1 MQEKREVMT
10 QYDFQLIRYVPN
22 VVAGELFNVG
32 VLLYGPNRQLI
43 DARFASEFS
52 RMKCHPLAEMPFL
65 EALRDEFEEHRL
77 AGENFGGYIT
87 ELCKNLSASL
97 DVTTPKTF
105 WGGDA
110 PAEIDRLFDTYVGT
124 PRPRGDA
131 AQSEGPTAGTRAA
144 LRAAMDAG
152 FRRHYLLGGD
162 RGLQADPS
170 VQFGGYR
177 MRFTFDYSYRP
188 NGTTTYVHGIAV
200 RNEINDAAKLS
211 FVFERL
217 RQREEGLALAAV
229 LGDGVQDDTAEL
241 LAASGAVTWPVAKVH
256 ELAGAIRGEL
266 GL

>member
-1 MQEKREVMT
+1 MQAKGEVLT

-22 VVAGELFNVG
+22 VISGELFNVG
-32 VLLYGPNRQLI
+32 VLLYGPDRQLI
-43 DARFASEFS
+43 DARFASEFG
-52 RMKCHPLAEMPFL
+52 RMKCHPLVEMPFL

-77 AGENFGGYIT
+77 SGENFGGYIT
-87 ELCKNLSASL
+87 ELCRNLSTSL
-97 DVTTPKTF
+97 DLTAPKNF

-110 PAEIDRLFDTYVGT
+110 PTEIDRLFDTYVAT
-124 PRPRGDA
+124 PRPEVDASRGD
-131 AQSEGPTAGTRAA
+131 GPAAGTRAA
-144 LRAAMDAG
+144 LRAAMDDS
-152 FRRHYLLGGD
+152 FRQHYLLGGD
-162 RGLQADPS
+162 RGLRTDPS
-170 VQFGGYR
+170 VQFGGHR

-188 NGTTTYVHGIAV
+188 SGKTTYVHGIAV

-241 LAASGAVTWPVAKVH
+241 LAASGAVTWPVAEVD
-256 ELAGAIRGEL
+256 ELAGAIRIEL

>member
-1 MQEKREVMT
+1 MPAQKEVLT

-22 VVAGELFNVG
+22 VLSGEWFNVG
-32 VLLYGPNRQLI
+32 VLLYGPDRQLI

-52 RMKCHPLAEMPFL
+52 RMKCHPLVEIPFL

-77 AGENFGGYIT
+77 AGENFGGYVT
-87 ELCKNLSASL
+87 ELCRNLSMSL
-97 DVTTPKTF
+97 DVTAPRSF

-110 PAEIDRLFDTYVGT
+110 PAEIDRLFDIYVAT
-124 PRPRGDA
+124 PP
-131 AQSEGPTAGTRAA
+131 SEGEGTQSDAPAAGTRAA
-144 LRAAMDAG
+144 LRAAMEDS
-152 FRRHYLLGGD
+152 FRQHYLLGGD
-162 RGLQADPS
+162 RGLRADPS
-170 VQFGGYR
+170 VRFGGHR
-177 MRFTFDYSYRP
+177 MRFTFDYSYQP

-229 LGDGVQDDTAEL
+229 LGEGVQDDTAEL
-241 LAASGAVTWPVAKVH
+241 LTAGGAVTWPVAKVD
-256 ELAGAIRGEL
+256 ELAGVIRGEL